1 MFSQEVLTRLEKKC
15 PEVLVV
21 RGVLENVL
29 PAELVD
35 DVFREHG
42 VRQYQRTLLFST
54 VVQILGAVVFNLRS
68 SVTEAAKLFK
78 ERLNTSKRALFGKIN
93 RTEPGISAALV
104 RTAYQ
109 RMAPIVDA
117 LGSARPPLFGGYQT
131 RLLDGNH
138 LASTDHRPLPLR
150 RLGGGALPGVAV
162 VVMDREREL
171 FHSVSLSAD
180 AYTQERLLGL
190 DLIGAAAKREL
201 WIGDRNF
208 CTSAN
213 VWQLNHVGAKF
224 LFRRHKANVRFRTIG
239 KPKRVGASE
248 TGVVHQQR
256 IMIADDEGR
265 EFAARLITVRLNEP
279 TRDGDLVLELIT
291 NLPRRIGAVRIADAY
306 RQRWAIETS
315 FAEVEKLF
323 QSEPP
328 ALAQPGAALLVF
340 CLSLIAWS
348 TIGVLKAGLRRE
360 HGPERVNKELSIY
373 YLVHKLLRNQHA
385 LEFFDDDL
393 DLEKHFAG
401 LNPRQMANR
410 IRKFCREVDLN
421 ELRKNHR
428 GPKRRTPRPKAPKGE
443 PHFSTWRVL
452 NNCA

>member
-1 MFSQEVLTRLEKKC
+1 MFSKEMLAKLEAKC

-21 RGVLENVL
+21 RGLLENVL
-29 PAELVD
+29 PAEVVD
-35 DVFREHG
+35 DVFQQHG
-42 VRQYQRTLLFST
+42 VRQYKRSLLFST
-54 VVQILGAVVFNLRS
+54 VVEVLAAVVFNLRP
-68 SVTEAAKLFK
+68 SVTQAAKLFK
-78 ERLNTSKRALFGKIN
+78 DRLNSSTRALFGKLN
-93 RTEPGISAALV
+93 RTEPDVSAALV

-117 LGSARPPLFGGYQT
+117 LGSAHPPLFAGYQT

-180 AYTQERLLGL
+180 AYTQERVLGL
-190 DLIGAAAKREL
+190 DLIGAACKGEL
-201 WIGDRNF
+201 WMADRNF

-213 VWQLNHVGAKF
+213 VWQLHHVGAAF
-224 LFRRHKANVRFRTIG
+224 IFRRHKANVRFRTIG
-239 KPKRVGASE
+239 KSKRVGESS
-248 TGVVHQQR
+248 TGIVYQQR
-256 IMIADDEGR
+256 ILIADDHGQ
-265 EFAARLITVRLNEP
+265 EFEARLITIRLNEP
-279 TRDGDLVLELIT
+279 TRDGDVVLELIT
-291 NLPRRIGAVRIADAY
+291 NLPRRIGAVRIAEAY

-323 QSEPP
+323 QSELPV
-328 ALAQPGAALLVF
+328 LAQPGAALLVF

-348 TIGVLKAGLRRE
+348 ALGILKAGLRRE
-360 HGPERVNKELSIY
+360 HGHERVTEELSIY

-385 LEFFDDDL
+385 LEFFEDDF
-393 DLEKHFAG
+393 DLERHYAG
-401 LNPRQMANR
+401 LTARQMANQ
-410 IRKFCREVDLN
+410 IRRLCRKVDLE

-428 GPKRRTPRPKAPKGE
+428 GPKKKTSPPKARKGK
-443 PHFSTWRVL
+443 PHFSSWRVL